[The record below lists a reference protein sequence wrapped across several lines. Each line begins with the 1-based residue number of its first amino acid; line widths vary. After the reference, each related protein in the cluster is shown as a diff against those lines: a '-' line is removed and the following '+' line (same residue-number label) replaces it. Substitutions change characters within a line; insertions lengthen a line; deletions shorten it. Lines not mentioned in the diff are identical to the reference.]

1 MVRRG
6 KGVISNKSY
15 LRVEGRGGKE
25 GDGGGLSDRL
35 ASLHHLQTYSLVL
48 ISNLLNTYR
57 STPPPPTPPT

>member
-25 GDGGGLSDRL
+25 GDGETYFEWGRGLQVSARG
-35 ASLHHLQTYSLVL
+35 A
-48 ISNLLNTYR
+48 NL
-57 STPPPPTPPT
+57 